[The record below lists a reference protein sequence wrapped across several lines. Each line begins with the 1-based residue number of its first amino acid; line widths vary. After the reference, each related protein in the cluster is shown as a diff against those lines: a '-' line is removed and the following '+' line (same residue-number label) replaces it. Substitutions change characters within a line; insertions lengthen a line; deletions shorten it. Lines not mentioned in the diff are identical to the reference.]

1 MFAAPAS
8 GSPGLASSESALAPG
23 AVEARPAG
31 GEPAAGECFEPAAA
45 AAAGGE
51 PEDDEECLEPA
62 VAEGAGG
69 ESEAEEDCDIAE
81 PAPKRAARDKEK
93 GCSKRR
99 WKPKGCGQCRQLAQ
113 EGLHG
118 YYFQDDEVIAG
129 GC

>member
-1 MFAAPAS
+1 MGPGVMRRPAAA
-8 GSPGLASSESALAPG
+8 
-23 AVEARPAG
+23 AVAAG
-31 GEPAAGECFEPAAA
+31 GEPAARECFEPAAA

-51 PEDDEECLEPA
+51 LEDEKECLEPA

-81 PAPKRAARDKEK
+81 PAPKMAARDKEK
-93 GCSKRR
+93 GCAKCR
-99 WKPKGCGQCRQLAQ
+99 WKPKGCGQCRQWAE

-129 GC
+129 G